1 METQSLKEVFFENDD
16 YTLETEPFNNMLVL
30 HCTVRNWTASSL
42 RHGYNK
48 LGELM
53 NKASDSGYDQLITI
67 TPNPKFA
74 KLFGGEVIDKFSRNN
89 EKYEVVRWDL
99 IQFRGL

>member
-16 YTLETEPFNNMLVL
+16 YTLEIEPFNNMIVL
-30 HCTVRNWTASSL
+30 HCTVRKWTVSSL

-53 NKASDSGYDQLITI
+53 NTVSDLGYEQLITI

-74 KLFGGEVIDKFSRNN
+74 KLFGGEVIDEFSHNN
-89 EKYEVVRWDL
+89 QKYEVVKWDL
-99 IQFRGL
+99 IQ

>member
-16 YTLETEPFNNMLVL
+16 YTLEIEPFNKMVVL
-30 HCTVRNWTASSL
+30 HCTVRNWTVASL
-42 RHGYNK
+42 RHGYSK

-53 NKASDSGYDQLITI
+53 NSVSDLGYEHLITI

-74 KLFGGEVIDKFSRNN
+74 KLF
-89 EKYEVVRWDL
+89 
-99 IQFRGL
+99 